1 MELWGELKA
10 GVRWWLWEHEKD
22 TDEGQPWGPVLR
34 DTRRASA
41 GSAPALSRQCY
52 LLAWDPWSSGW
63 ANLPRKTR
71 GPLGKK
77 RKTRG
82 RSFQLRRGGL
92 SPEKYMWGLVYR
104 DWSFPNISSG
114 AGTLLFAEEIWR
126 PHSVRQISTECVWI
140 KVGGGDPRATLIS
153 LSLPVRLHPG
163 GSLGSKK
170 ISLTF
175 PDSDLKMSPGSNPNV
190 HQQLNIWHIHTM
202 EYYAAVTKEPSTAQA
217 MP

>member
-1 MELWGELKA
+1 M
-10 GVRWWLWEHEKD
+10 RWWLWEHEKD
-22 TDEGQPWGPVLR
+22 TEGQPWGPALR

-92 SPEKYMWGLVYR
+92 SPEKYMWRLVYR

-114 AGTLLFAEEIWR
+114 AGRLLFAEEIWR

-163 GSLGSKK
+163 GSLDSKK
-170 ISLTF
+170 INLTF
-175 PDSDLKMSPGSNPNV
+175 PDSDSKISPGSNPNV
-190 HQQLNIWHIHTM
+190 HQWLNIWHIHTM
-202 EYYAAVTKEPSTAQA
+202 DTTQQ
-217 MP
+217 